1 MRIKEINISGYRS
14 LRNFTIHP
22 GPITVCVGPNGSG
35 KSNIYNALRLLKA
48 AAAGEFARSI
58 VAEGGM
64 DSIFWAG
71 ERTEDETGKIKI
83 GLRAGAMSYSMRFG
97 IMPVSERSSDGEG
110 IKDRGLDYFRQDP
123 DIKFEQ
129 LEFIDRGKSIP
140 LLKRKRAA
148 VIARNMEG
156 RSIPYALPLESGE
169 SVLSA
174 LREPQKF
181 PELFKL
187 RQDFMSW
194 RFYHDFRTDLDSP
207 IRKPHKATMT
217 TVLSDNGHDL
227 TSAIATIWAV
237 GDRERFDSLIDL
249 AFPGAEIDLDEE
261 DGVLDIAM
269 VSPGLYRKLSAREL
283 SDGTLQYLLLVTAL
297 LSPRPAPF
305 MVLNEPETS
314 IHQDLIPSLAE
325 LIKEA
330 SKKSQVFLTTHSQE
344 LASVLK
350 KESNCRLFELAKE
363 DGATIVPGLRLEDQK
378 DYEGDENESEEGDLM
393 EDFAHDDDDD
403 D

>member
-14 LRNFTIHP
+14 LRSFTIHP
-22 GPITVCVGPNGSG
+22 GPVTVCVGPNGSG

-58 VAEGGM
+58 VTEGGM

-83 GLRAGAMSYSMRFG
+83 GLRTGAMSYSMRFG
-97 IMPVSERSSDGEG
+97 IMPVSERSSDGRHG
-110 IKDRGLDYFRQDP
+110 RGLDYFKQDP

-129 LEFIDRGKSIP
+129 VEFMDRGKAIP
-140 LLKRKRAA
+140 LLRENSAFT

-187 RQDFMSW
+187 RQDFLSW

-207 IRKPHKATMT
+207 IRKPQKATMT
-217 TVLSDNGHDL
+217 SVLSDNGHDL

-237 GDRERFDSLIDL
+237 GDERFDSLIDL
-249 AFPGAEIDLDEE
+249 FPGAEIDLDEE

-269 VSPGLYRKLSAREL
+269 VSPGLYRKVKRP
-283 SDGTLQYLLLVTAL
+283 GTLGRYSAIPA
-297 LSPRPAPF
+297 SGDRPALSSTGT
-305 MVLNEPETS
+305 VYG
-314 IHQDLIPSLAE
+314 AE
-325 LIKEA
+325 
-330 SKKSQVFLTTHSQE
+330 
-344 LASVLK
+344 
-350 KESNCRLFELAKE
+350 
-363 DGATIVPGLRLEDQK
+363 
-378 DYEGDENESEEGDLM
+378 
-393 EDFAHDDDDD
+393 
-403 D
+403 